1 MHFKIPK
8 NMIKKI
14 KLYGLSLAVILS
26 LNLSCTAIQ
35 NSNKT
40 QRGAGIGVAAGAL
53 VGGLIGGNI
62 GGALIGAAIGGA
74 AGGIIGRQMDKQAD
88 KIEAAVPGAEVK
100 RVGEGIQI
108 IFDDKSGVNFAF
120 DSAEL
125 TADAKKNL
133 NAVAE
138 VFLEFPDTELMIEGH
153 TDSVGDDN
161 YNMKLSKRRAD
172 AVASYLKA
180 QGVAGNRFKVEAF
193 GETRPRFENDTKEGQ
208 AKNRR
213 VEIGVAA
220 NEEMIQDA
228 KAQAE

>member
-1 MHFKIPK
+1 ML
-8 NMIKKI
+8 KKI
-14 KLYGLSLAVILS
+14 KIYGLSLVVILS
-26 LNLSCTAIQ
+26 LNFSCTAIQ

-74 AGGIIGRQMDKQAD
+74 AGGLIGNKMDKQAD
-88 KIEAAVPGAEVK
+88 KIEQAVPGAEVK

-108 IFDDKSGVNFAF
+108 IFDDKSGVNFGF
-120 DSAEL
+120 DSADL
-125 TADAKKNL
+125 TAEATKNL
-133 NAVAE
+133 DAVAE
-138 VFLEFPDTELMIEGH
+138 IFIEFPDTELMIEGH

-172 AVASYLKA
+172 SVVAYLKSK
-180 QGVAGNRFKVEAF
+180 GVAGNRFKVEAF
-193 GETRPRFENDTKEGQ
+193 GETRPRFDNKDKEGQ

-220 NEEMIQDA
+220 NQQMIEDA

>member
-1 MHFKIPK
+1 MLKQIKI
-8 NMIKKI
+8 
-14 KLYGLSLAVILS
+14 YGLSLAVILS
-26 LNLSCTAIQ
+26 LNMSCTAIQ

-74 AGGIIGRQMDKQAD
+74 AGAVIGKQMDKQAD
-88 KIEAAVPGAEVK
+88 KIEEAVPGAEVK

-120 DSAEL
+120 DSADL
-125 TADAKKNL
+125 TPEAKKNL
-133 NAVAE
+133 DAVAE
-138 VFLEFPDTELMIEGH
+138 IFIEFPDTELMIEGH
-153 TDSVGDDN
+153 TDSVGDEN
-161 YNMKLSKRRAD
+161 YNMKLSQRRANSV
-172 AVASYLKA
+172 VAYLKA
-180 QGVAGNRFKVEAF
+180 KGVAANRFKVEAF
-193 GETRPRFENDTKEGQ
+193 GETRPRFENDTKENQ

-220 NEEMIQDA
+220 NEQMIEDA
-228 KAQAE
+228 KAQTE

>member
-1 MHFKIPK
+1 
-8 NMIKKI
+8 MIKKI
-14 KLYGLSLAVILS
+14 KIYGLSVMVILS
-26 LNLSCTAIQ
+26 LNLGCTAIQ

-74 AGGIIGRQMDKQAD
+74 AGGIIGNQMDKQAD
-88 KIEAAVPGAEVK
+88 KIEEAVPGAEVK

-125 TADAKKNL
+125 TPGAKKNL
-133 NAVAE
+133 DAVAE
-138 VFLEFPDTELMIEGH
+138 IFNEFPDTDLMIEGH
-153 TDSVGDDN
+153 TDSVGDDD
-161 YNMKLSKRRAD
+161 YNMKLSKRRAE
-172 AVASYLKA
+172 AVVAYIKSK
-180 QGVAGNRFKVEAF
+180 GVAGSRFKVEAF
-193 GETRPRFENDTKEGQ
+193 GETRPRFDNATKEGQ
-208 AKNRR
+208 SKNRR

-220 NEEMIQDA
+220 NEKMIQDA
-228 KAQAE
+228 RATAN

>member
-1 MHFKIPK
+1 ML
-8 NMIKKI
+8 KKI
-14 KLYGLSLAVILS
+14 KIYGLSLAVILS

-74 AGGIIGRQMDKQAD
+74 AGGIIGNQMDKQAN
-88 KIEAAVPGAEVK
+88 KIEEAVPGAEVK

-108 IFDDKSGVNFAF
+108 IFDDKSGVNFGF
-120 DSAEL
+120 DSADL
-125 TADAKKNL
+125 TAEATKNL
-133 NAVAE
+133 DAVAE
-138 VFLEFPDTELMIEGH
+138 IFLEFPDTELMIEGH
-153 TDSVGDDN
+153 TDNVGDEN
-161 YNMKLSKRRAD
+161 YNLKLSKRRAESV
-172 AVASYLKA
+172 VAYLKSK
-180 QGVAGNRFKVEAF
+180 GVAGNRFKVEAF
-193 GETRPRFENDTKEGQ
+193 GETRPRFDNSDKEGQ

-220 NEEMIQDA
+220 NEQMIQDA
-228 KAQAE
+228 KAQSE

>member
-1 MHFKIPK
+1 ML
-8 NMIKKI
+8 KKI
-14 KLYGLSLAVILS
+14 KIYGLSLVVILS
-26 LNLSCTAIQ
+26 LNFSCTAIQ

-74 AGGIIGRQMDKQAD
+74 AGGLIGNKMDKQAN
-88 KIEAAVPGAEVK
+88 KIEEAVPGAEVK

-108 IFDDKSGVNFAF
+108 IFDDKSGVNFGF
-120 DSAEL
+120 DSADL
-125 TADAKKNL
+125 TAEATKNL
-133 NAVAE
+133 DAVAE
-138 VFLEFPDTELMIEGH
+138 IFMEFPDTELMIEGH

-161 YNMKLSKRRAD
+161 YNLKLSKRRAD
-172 AVASYLKA
+172 SVVAYLKSK
-180 QGVAGNRFKVEAF
+180 GVAGNRFKVEAF
-193 GETRPRFENDTKEGQ
+193 GETRPRFDNKDKEGQ

-220 NEEMIQDA
+220 NQQMIEDA

>member
-1 MHFKIPK
+1 MLKQVKI
-8 NMIKKI
+8 
-14 KLYGLSLAVILS
+14 YGLSLAVILS
-26 LNLSCTAIQ
+26 LNMSCTAVQ

-74 AGGIIGRQMDKQAD
+74 AGAVIGKQMDKQAD
-88 KIEAAVPGAEVK
+88 KIEEAVPGAEVK

-120 DSAEL
+120 DSSDL
-125 TADAKKNL
+125 TAEAKKNL
-133 NAVAE
+133 DAVAE
-138 VFLEFPDTELMIEGH
+138 IFIEFPDTELMIEGH
-153 TDSVGDDN
+153 TDSVGDEN
-161 YNMKLSKRRAD
+161 YNMKLSQRRANSV
-172 AVASYLKA
+172 VAYLKSK
-180 QGVAGNRFKVEAF
+180 GVAGNRFKVEAF
-193 GETRPRFENDTKEGQ
+193 GETRPRFENDTKENQ

-220 NEEMIQDA
+220 NEQMIEDA
-228 KAQAE
+228 KAQTE

>member
-1 MHFKIPK
+1 M
-8 NMIKKI
+8 KKMLKQI

-26 LNLSCTAIQ
+26 LNMSCTAIQ

-74 AGGIIGRQMDKQAD
+74 AGAVIGKQMDKQAD
-88 KIEAAVPGAEVK
+88 KIEEAVPGAEVK

-120 DSAEL
+120 DSADL
-125 TADAKKNL
+125 TPEAKKNL
-133 NAVAE
+133 DAVAE
-138 VFLEFPDTELMIEGH
+138 IFIEFPDTELMIEGH
-153 TDSVGDDN
+153 TDSVGDEN
-161 YNMKLSKRRAD
+161 YNLKLSQRRANSV
-172 AVASYLKA
+172 VAYLKSK
-180 QGVAGNRFKVEAF
+180 GVAGNRFKVEAF
-193 GETRPRFENDTKEGQ
+193 GETRPRFENDTKENQ

-220 NEEMIQDA
+220 NEQMIEDA
-228 KAQAE
+228 KAQSE

>member
-1 MHFKIPK
+1 ML
-8 NMIKKI
+8 KKI

-26 LNLSCTAIQ
+26 LNMSCTAIQ

-74 AGGIIGRQMDKQAD
+74 AGGLIGNHMDKQAD

-100 RVGEGIQI
+100 RIGEGIQI

-138 VFLEFPDTELMIEGH
+138 IFLEFPDTNLMIEGH

-161 YNMKLSKRRAD
+161 YNLKLSKRRAD
-172 AVASYLKA
+172 SVVGYLKSK
-180 QGVAGNRFKVEAF
+180 GVAGNRFQVEAF
-193 GETRPRFENDTKEGQ
+193 GETRPRFENETKEGQ

-213 VEIGVAA
+213 VEIGVSA
-220 NEEMIQDA
+220 NEQMIEDA

>member
-1 MHFKIPK
+1 
-8 NMIKKI
+8 MIKKI
-14 KLYGLSLAVILS
+14 TSLFLIIAVILS
-26 LNLSCTAIQ
+26 FTASCTAIQ

-74 AGGIIGRQMDKQAD
+74 AGGLIGNHMDKQAN
-88 KIEAAVPGAEVK
+88 KISEAVPGAEVR

-120 DSAEL
+120 DSSNL
-125 TADAKKNL
+125 TDVAKKNL

-138 VFLEFPDTELMIEGH
+138 IFNEFPDTELMIEGH
-153 TDSVGDDN
+153 TDDVGNDD

-172 AVASYLKA
+172 AVAHYIQSK
-180 QGVAGNRFKVEAF
+180 GVATNRFSIKAY
-193 GETRPRFENDTKEGQ
+193 GETAPRFKNDSDTNR

-220 NEEMIQDA
+220 NKKMIEDA
-228 KAQAE
+228 KAQSH

>member
-1 MHFKIPK
+1 MKTL
-8 NMIKKI
+8 

-40 QRGAGIGVAAGAL
+40 QRGAGIGAATGAL
-53 VGGLIGGNI
+53 VGGLIGGDI
-62 GGALIGAAIGGA
+62 GGALIGAAIGGG
-74 AGGIIGRQMDKQAD
+74 AGALIGNQMDKQAD

-120 DSAEL
+120 DSADL
-125 TADAKKNL
+125 TAEAKKNL
-133 NAVAE
+133 DAVAE
-138 VFLEFPDTELMIEGH
+138 VFIEFPDTELMIEGH
-153 TDSVGDDN
+153 TDSTGDDN

-172 AVASYLKA
+172 AVANYLKSK
-180 QGVAGNRFKVEAF
+180 GVTSNRFKVEAF

-208 AKNRR
+208 SKNRR
-213 VEIGVAA
+213 VEIGVTA
-220 NEEMIQDA
+220 NEQMIQDA
-228 KAQAE
+228 KAQAQ

>member
-1 MHFKIPK
+1 M
-8 NMIKKI
+8 KKI
-14 KLYGLSLAVILS
+14 TSISLAMAIILS
-26 LNLSCTAIQ
+26 FTISCTAIQ

-74 AGGIIGRQMDKQAD
+74 AGGLIGNHMDKQAN
-88 KIEAAVPGAEVK
+88 KISEAVPGAEVK

-120 DSAEL
+120 DSSNL

-133 NAVAE
+133 DAVAE
-138 VFLEFPDTELMIEGH
+138 IFNEFPDTELMIEGH
-153 TDSVGDDN
+153 TDDIGNDD

-172 AVASYLKA
+172 AVSHYIQSK
-180 QGVAGNRFKVEAF
+180 GVAANRFSIKAF
-193 GETRPRFENDTKEGQ
+193 GETAPRFKNDSDGNR

-220 NEEMIQDA
+220 NEKMIQDA
-228 KAQAE
+228 KAQSY

>member
-1 MHFKIPK
+1 MLKQIKI
-8 NMIKKI
+8 
-14 KLYGLSLAVILS
+14 YSLSLAVILF
-26 LNLSCTAIQ
+26 LNTSCTAIQ

-74 AGGIIGRQMDKQAD
+74 AGAVIGNQMDKQAD
-88 KIEAAVPGAEVK
+88 KIEEAVPGAEVK

-120 DSAEL
+120 DSSDL
-125 TADAKKNL
+125 TAEAKKNL
-133 NAVAE
+133 DAVAE
-138 VFLEFPDTELMIEGH
+138 IFIEFPDTELMIEGH
-153 TDSVGDDN
+153 TDSVGDEN
-161 YNMKLSKRRAD
+161 YNMKLSQRRANSV
-172 AVASYLKA
+172 VAYLKSK
-180 QGVAGNRFKVEAF
+180 GVAGNRFKVEAF
-193 GETRPRFENDTKEGQ
+193 GETRPRFENDTKENQ

-220 NEEMIQDA
+220 NEQMIEDA
-228 KAQAE
+228 KAQTE

>member
-1 MHFKIPK
+1 
-8 NMIKKI
+8 MIKKI
-14 KLYGLSLAVILS
+14 KLYGLSLAVIFS

-74 AGGIIGRQMDKQAD
+74 AGGLIGNHMDKQAD
-88 KIEAAVPGAEVK
+88 KIEEAVPGAEVK

-120 DSAEL
+120 DSADL

-133 NAVAE
+133 DAVAE
-138 VFLEFPDTELMIEGH
+138 IFLEFPDTDLMIEGH

-172 AVASYLKA
+172 AVANYLKA
-180 QGVAGNRFKVEAF
+180 KGVAGNRFKVEAF

-220 NEEMIQDA
+220 NEQMIQDA

>member
-1 MHFKIPK
+1 ML
-8 NMIKKI
+8 KKI
-14 KLYGLSLAVILS
+14 KLYGLSLAVIFS

-74 AGGIIGRQMDKQAD
+74 AGGLIGNKMDKQAN
-88 KIEAAVPGAEVK
+88 KIEEAVPGAEVK

-108 IFDDKSGVNFAF
+108 IFDDKSGVNFGF

-125 TADAKKNL
+125 TTDAKKNL
-133 NAVAE
+133 DAVAE
-138 VFLEFPDTELMIEGH
+138 IFLEFPDTELMIEGH

-172 AVASYLKA
+172 AVANYLKA
-180 QGVAGNRFKVEAF
+180 KGVTGNRFKVEAF

-220 NEEMIQDA
+220 NEQMIQDA
-228 KAQAE
+228 KAQAQ